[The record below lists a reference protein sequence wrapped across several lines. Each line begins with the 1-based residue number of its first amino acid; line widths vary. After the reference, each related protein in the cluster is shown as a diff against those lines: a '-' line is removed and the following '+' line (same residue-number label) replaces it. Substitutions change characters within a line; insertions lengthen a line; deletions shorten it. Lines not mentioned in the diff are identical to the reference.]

1 MPKRT
6 DIQSILIIGAGP
18 IVIGQAC
25 EFDYSGVQA
34 CKALKAEGYR
44 VILVNSNPATIM
56 TDPEVADATYIE
68 PITPEM
74 VEKIIAKE
82 RPDALLPTMG
92 GQTALN
98 TALAL
103 DASGALKKWGVEM
116 IGARADVIDK
126 AEDRQKF
133 RDAMDKLGLESPRSK
148 AIHHIDEADDAL
160 EFVGLPAIVRP
171 SFTLAGTGGGIAY
184 NVEEFKE
191 IVERGLDLS
200 PTTEVLIEE
209 SVLGWKEYEME
220 VVRDKADNCII
231 ICSIENIDPMGVH
244 TGDSITVAPALT
256 LTDKEYQRMRTGS
269 INVLREIGV
278 ETGGSNVQW
287 AINPADGRMVV
298 IEMNPR
304 VSRSSALASK
314 ATGFPIAKV
323 AARLAVGY
331 TLDELTNDITQVT
344 PASFEPS
351 IDYVVTKIPRFAFEK
366 YPGAEATLSTSMKSV
381 GEVMA
386 IGRTFQ
392 ESMQKALRGLETGL
406 TGFNEIEIDG
416 VVDVEDE
423 ASARAAVVR
432 ALGQPTPDRIRVI
445 AQAFRHGLSVEEV
458 NAACSYEP
466 WFLRQIA
473 DIVRTEGHIRVQ
485 GLPTEP
491 TDFRKLKAKGFSDAR
506 LAELTG
512 VTEKAVRAARR
523 GLDVRPVFKRID
535 TCAAEFASATAYMYS
550 TYETGALG
558 QVPQCESNPSD
569 RKKAIILG
577 GGPNR
582 IGQGIE
588 FDYCCCHAAF
598 AFDDIGVESIMV
610 NCNPETVSTD
620 YDTSDRLYFEPLT
633 AEDVLELIEVERS
646 KGDLIGVVVQFGGQT
661 PLKLAH
667 ALHEDGVPILGTS
680 LDSIDL
686 AEDRERFQVM
696 LHDIGLMQP
705 PNGLARSAQE
715 AADKA
720 DEVGYPVV
728 LRPSYVLGGRGMV
741 IVHDR
746 EQLDRYVGEAMRVSG
761 DDPVLIDHYLNRATE
776 VDVDALCDDET
787 VFVAGVLEHIEEAGV
802 HSGDSACSM
811 PPHSLSDATIAELK
825 RQTEAM
831 ARALKVR
838 GLMNVQFAIEEP
850 HSAEPRI
857 FVLEVNPRASR
868 TAPFVAKTIGQPI
881 ASIAAK
887 VMAGVPLKSFG
898 LKDIPYDHIA
908 VKEAVFPFARF
919 AGVDTVLGPEMRSTG
934 EVMGLDWKR
943 DGEAD
948 MAPAFARAFA
958 KSQIGGGTTLPVA
971 GCAFVSV
978 KEDDKPFIVEAV
990 ETLIAEGFS
999 IIATA
1004 GTHSYLTGRGYE
1016 VGLVKKVLEGRPHI
1030 VDAMKN
1036 GDVQLV
1042 FNTTEGKQSLQ
1053 DSFSLRRTALMMKI
1067 PYYTTTAGALAASQA
1082 IGAIKAGELDVRPI
1096 QDYAHD

>member
-6 DIQSILIIGAGP
+6 DLKSILIIGAGP

-56 TDPEVADATYIE
+56 TDPDMADATYIE
-68 PITPEM
+68 PITPEF
-74 VEKIIAKE
+74 VERIIAKE

-103 DASGALKKWGVEM
+103 DASGALAKYGVEM
-116 IGARADVIDK
+116 IGAKAEVIDK

-148 AIHHIDEADDAL
+148 AAHSMEEALEGL
-160 EFVGLPAIVRP
+160 EFVGLPAVVRP
-171 SFTLAGTGGGIAY
+171 SFTLAGTGGGIAF
-184 NVEEFKE
+184 NREEFEE
-191 IVERGLDLS
+191 IVLRGLDLS

-220 VVRDKADNCII
+220 VVRDTADNCII

-331 TLDELTNDITQVT
+331 TLDELKNDITMVT

-366 YPGAEATLSTSMKSV
+366 YPGSEPLLGTSMKSV

-406 TGFNEIEIDG
+406 SGFDEIEIDG
-416 VVDVEDE
+416 MADVADD
-423 ASARAAVVR
+423 ASARAAVIR
-432 ALGQPTPDRIRVI
+432 ALGQPTPDRILVI

-473 DIVRTEGHIRVQ
+473 DIVREEGHVRVK
-485 GLPTEP
+485 GLPTES
-491 TDFRKLKAKGFSDAR
+491 TEFRKLKSKGFSDAR
-506 LAELTG
+506 LATLTG
-512 VTEKAVRAARR
+512 TTEKAVRKARR
-523 GLDVRPVFKRID
+523 DLSVRPVFKRID

-558 QVPQCESNPSD
+558 QIPECESEPTSL
-569 RKKAIILG
+569 KKAIILG

-598 AFDDIGVESIMV
+598 AFADIGVESIMV

-646 KGDLIGVVVQFGGQT
+646 KGELIGCVVQFGGQT

-667 ALHEDGVPILGTS
+667 ALHEDGIPILGTS

-686 AEDRERFQVM
+686 AEDRERFQQM
-696 LHDIGLMQP
+696 LQSINLQQP

-728 LRPSYVLGGRGMV
+728 LRPSYVLGGRGMM

-776 VDVDALCDDET
+776 VDVDAICDDET

-811 PPHSLSDATIAELK
+811 PPFSLSPAIIAELK

-868 TAPFVAKTIGQPI
+868 TVPFVAKTIGEPV

-898 LKDIPYDHIA
+898 LADKPYDHIA

-919 AGVDTVLGPEMRSTG
+919 AGVDIILGPEMRSTG

-958 KSQIGGGTTLPVA
+958 KSQIGGGTTLPTT

-978 KEDDKPFIVEAV
+978 KDDDKPFIKEAV
-990 ETLIAEGFS
+990 AGLIAQGFKV
-999 IIATA
+999 IATG
-1004 GTHSYLTGRGYE
+1004 GTATYLAE
-1016 VGLVKKVLEGRPHI
+1016 QGLAVTPVKKVLEGRPNI

-1042 FNTTEGKQSLQ
+1042 FNTTDGKQALQ

-1067 PYYTTTAGALAASQA
+1067 PYYTTAAGALAASQGIA
-1082 IGAIKAGELDVRPI
+1082 AIKAGELDVKAI
-1096 QDYAHD
+1096 QEY

>member
-56 TDPEVADATYIE
+56 TDPDMADATYIE
-68 PITPEM
+68 PITPEF
-74 VEKIIAKE
+74 VERIIARE

-103 DASGALKKWGVEM
+103 DASGALAKYGVEM
-116 IGARADVIDK
+116 IGAKADVIDK

-133 RDAMDKLGLESPRSK
+133 RDAMDKLGLESPKSK
-148 AIHHIDEADDAL
+148 AAHNMEEALEGL
-160 EFVGLPAIVRP
+160 EFVGLPAIIRP

-184 NVEEFKE
+184 NREEFEE
-191 IVERGLDLS
+191 IVLRGLDLS

-331 TLDELTNDITQVT
+331 TLDELTNDITMVT

-406 TGFNEIEIDG
+406 SGFDEIEIEG
-416 VVDVEDE
+416 TVDVEDE

-432 ALGQPTPDRIRVI
+432 ALGSPTPDRIRVI
-445 AQAFRHGLSVEEV
+445 AQAFRHGLTVEEV

-473 DIVRTEGHIRVQ
+473 DIVRTEGHVRVQ

-506 LAELTG
+506 LAQLTG
-512 VTEKAVRAARR
+512 TTERDVRHARR
-523 GLDVRPVFKRID
+523 ALNVRPVFKRID

-558 QVPQCESNPSD
+558 QVPQCESQPTD
-569 RKKAIILG
+569 AKKAIILG

-598 AFDDIGVESIMV
+598 AFADIGVESIMV

-646 KGDLIGVVVQFGGQT
+646 NGNLIGVVVQFGGQT

-667 ALHEDGVPILGTS
+667 ALHEDGIPILGTS

-696 LHDIGLMQP
+696 LTDIGLMQP
-705 PNGLARSAQE
+705 PNGLARSAEE
-715 AADKA
+715 AAQKA

-728 LRPSYVLGGRGMV
+728 LRPSYVLGGRGMM

-811 PPHSLSDATIAELK
+811 PPHSLSPAIVAELK

-850 HSAEPRI
+850 HSAHPRI

-898 LKDIPYDHIA
+898 LTDVPYDHIA

-919 AGVDTVLGPEMRSTG
+919 AGVDTILGPEMRSTG

-943 DGEAD
+943 EGEAD

-958 KSQIGGGTTLPVA
+958 KSQIGGGTKLPTG

-978 KEDDKPFIVEAV
+978 KDDDKPFIVEAV
-990 ETLIAEGFS
+990 ALLLKQGFEV
-999 IIATA
+999 IATG
-1004 GTHSYLTGRGYE
+1004 GTHAWLVQQGLP
-1016 VGLVKKVLEGRPHI
+1016 VGFVKKVLEGRPNI

-1042 FNTTEGKQSLQ
+1042 INTTEGKQSLQ

-1067 PYYTTTAGALAASQA
+1067 PYYTTAAGALAAAQG
-1082 IGAIKAGELDVRPI
+1082 IGAIQADALDVRPI
-1096 QDYAHD
+1096 QDYAH